1 MPPKVVKI
9 RGIKTLPI
17 AEEPGPCLSDFSR
30 DRESK
35 KRETRAGEEVQACR
49 LFWVLF
55 CTPSCPLASLAAG
68 AAAAPQL
75 QLRHRCSCDHQ
86 WLPVLLPV

>member
-35 KRETRAGEEVQACR
+35 KRVTRAGEVMEKEGRRGIEMEMSTVTR
-49 LFWVLF
+49 EGVRSGKSNRISTFV
-55 CTPSCPLASLAAG
+55 
-68 AAAAPQL
+68 PQE
-75 QLRHRCSCDHQ
+75 
-86 WLPVLLPV
+86 